1 MPSKHWSRMSGVP
14 SMLASALAACGLAD
28 ARLALEQQRLR
39 KPDGAE
45 QRRREALL
53 GEVVVLGELGDQGVR
68 VGDLLG
74 EAHGDQAPRC
84 AAGSARKV
92 SLQPGQQK

>member
-1 MPSKHWSRMSGVP
+1 
-14 SMLASALAACGLAD
+14 MLASAFAACVLPTPGLP
-28 ARLALEQQRLR
+28 LEQQRLR
-39 KPDGAE
+39 KPDRAE

-53 GEVVVLGELGDQGVR
+53 REVVVLRELGDQGVR